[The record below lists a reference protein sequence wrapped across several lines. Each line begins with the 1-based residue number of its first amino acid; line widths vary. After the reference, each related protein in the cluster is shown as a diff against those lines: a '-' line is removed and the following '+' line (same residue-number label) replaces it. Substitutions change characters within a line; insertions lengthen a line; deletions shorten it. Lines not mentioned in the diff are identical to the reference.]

1 MTSTLDG
8 GPIFMKCPLSL
19 EGSTAEEIYVRAS
32 KLSCELALRIID
44 DSPIP
49 RPQTGEPTEFKR
61 RKPKEGSIHNA
72 ESLEQI
78 HDFIR
83 MLDADG
89 YPPAFLEYGGFR
101 LEFRRSSRYHDRVV
115 AEVTIRR
122 PGESS

>member
-1 MTSTLDG
+1 
-8 GPIFMKCPLSL
+8 
-19 EGSTAEEIYVRAS
+19 
-32 KLSCELALRIID
+32 
-44 DSPIP
+44 
-49 RPQTGEPTEFKR
+49 
-61 RKPKEGSIHNA
+61 
-72 ESLEQI
+72 
-78 HDFIR
+78 